1 MYYTLLPHLLVIP
14 VGSPV
19 AINHPVSLVV
29 RLKDEQEPV
38 RGGVLRVRL
47 EQLGEGGE
55 EATTVGHVFNDLEK
69 GRGKEGGR
77 KDVSIYILVSQYH
90 RITAVRHGFKRLRG
104 RKKKKSILS
113 VNDDV
118 RPVLSSQFSLGVIH
132 NQ

>member
-1 MYYTLLPHLLVIP
+1 MVYGSSHMLVVPVKVSPSWFIYYTLLSHLLVIP

-19 AINHPVSLVV
+19 AINHPESLVV

-69 GRGKEGGR
+69 GRRKEGC
-77 KDVSIYILVSQYH
+77 INLY
-90 RITAVRHGFKRLRG
+90 
-104 RKKKKSILS
+104 
-113 VNDDV
+113 
-118 RPVLSSQFSLGVIH
+118 
-132 NQ
+132 

>member
-69 GRGKEGGR
+69 GRRKEGC
-77 KDVSIYILVSQYH
+77 INLY
-90 RITAVRHGFKRLRG
+90 
-104 RKKKKSILS
+104 
-113 VNDDV
+113 
-118 RPVLSSQFSLGVIH
+118 
-132 NQ
+132 

>member
-69 GRGKEGGR
+69 GRRKEGWINLYI
-77 KDVSIYILVSQYH
+77 SITVSQNH
-90 RITAVRHGFKRLRG
+90 
-104 RKKKKSILS
+104 
-113 VNDDV
+113 
-118 RPVLSSQFSLGVIH
+118 SSASWVQTPSGQKEEEVYTECK
-132 NQ
+132 